1 MLLKSWS
8 TSRFRGRTFVILWWI
23 NTNSQYVPKSWNFAT
38 IQNCFYQNNIL
49 NNLIGY
55 ISYVPKP
62 GFGKHE
68 ICDQKVTCLEKQL
81 LVNQDLENL
90 KYVIRRRKTT
100 LAFLYAFMDIFCYF
114 KDIIFFELFTLWFHQ
129 FSRIFKPIRSSS
141 LSDSDK
147 NKVKHALVF
156 SELVKPCHEQLT
168 GCNNKKLNMLQF
180 FLRLH
185 FW

>member
-8 TSRFRGRTFVILWWI
+8 TSQFRGRTFVILWWI

-114 KDIIFFELFTLWFHQ
+114 KDIISLSCSLYGFTNFQEFLNQSEAAVFQ
-129 FSRIFKPIRSSS
+129 IQIRIRSSMHWS
-141 LSDSDK
+141 FP
-147 NKVKHALVF
+147 N
-156 SELVKPCHEQLT
+156 
-168 GCNNKKLNMLQF
+168 
-180 FLRLH
+180 
-185 FW
+185 